1 MAQMIKNLI
10 LVVAAGLL
18 LTTLAPER
26 GGAVTVPQISAGS
39 ASLVVQV
46 RARCTRLLRRCNRGN
61 TQACQLY
68 QFECLGARPIY

>member
-1 MAQMIKNLI
+1 MMKNLI
-10 LVVAAGLL
+10 LAAAAGMLL
-18 LTTLAPER
+18 ATLAPER
-26 GGAVTVPQISAGS
+26 GAAITAPHVSAGS

-46 RARCTRLLRRCNRGN
+46 SARCNRLLRRCNRGN